1 MAICLHP
8 LYLFYTPN
16 PEYLYHLTHKTKENR
31 RMIYMHPHQSST
43 PLYNFAWR
51 PRFVSSF
58 LINTSL
64 SGYGST
70 VSPFSGFS
78 WLAL

>member
-1 MAICLHP
+1 MAICLRSIYSTRPTGLNHLAHKQKKFDP
-8 LYLFYTPN
+8 YT
-16 PEYLYHLTHKTKENR
+16 
-31 RMIYMHPHQSST
+31 HPHQSST
-43 PLYNFAWR
+43 PLYNLAWR
-51 PRFVSSF
+51 PRPVSSF